1 MPPPQGSTDAEIVRF
16 ALRTNQV
23 IVTSNHDMMLICEQE
38 GQRFVWLDPRGR
50 QLSQRQQVLVCLVQ
64 IEQWE
69 EILARPYGLCVRA
82 LRTKASAIGALEAA
96 RLAGERMRRLERR
109 RRATARRAVG
119 GDQSP
124 LE

>member
-1 MPPPQGSTDAEIVRF
+1 MPPQGSSDAEIVEF

-50 QLSQRQQVLVCLVQ
+50 QLSQRQQVMICLTQ
-64 IEQWE
+64 IEDWE
-69 EILARPYGLCVRA
+69 GILSRHNGVCVRA
-82 LRTKASAIGALEAA
+82 LRTKASAIRASDAA

-109 RRATARRAVG
+109 KRAAARPTVG

-124 LE
+124 LA

>member
-1 MPPPQGSTDAEIVRF
+1 MPPPQGSTDAEIVQF

-50 QLSQRQQVLVCLVQ
+50 QLSQRQQVLICLTQ
-64 IEQWE
+64 IEEWK
-69 EILARPYGLCVRA
+69 EILTRPNGLCVRA
-82 LRTKASAIGALEAA
+82 LRTKASAILASDAA

-109 RRATARRAVG
+109 KRAAARRAVG
-119 GDQSP
+119 DDQSP